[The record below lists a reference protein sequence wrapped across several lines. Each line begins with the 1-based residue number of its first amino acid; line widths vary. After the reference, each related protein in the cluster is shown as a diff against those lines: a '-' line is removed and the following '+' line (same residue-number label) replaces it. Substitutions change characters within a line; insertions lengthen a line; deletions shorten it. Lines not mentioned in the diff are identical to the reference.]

1 MRRKT
6 KTTGPGRAGIP
17 ARMSAWVGRRQREL
31 SNWVHEAGDEHARQY
46 GWEVA
51 KSTRRFGF
59 GARSYRDPRF
69 DDRPRQLSAGAAQ
82 VDQHDHSKASAKESG
97 VAR

>member
-17 ARMSAWVGRRQREL
+17 ARVSAWVGRRQREL

-69 DDRPRQLSAGAAQ
+69 DDRRRQLSPVAAQ
-82 VDQHDHSKASAKESG
+82 VQERDHSEASHQDEG